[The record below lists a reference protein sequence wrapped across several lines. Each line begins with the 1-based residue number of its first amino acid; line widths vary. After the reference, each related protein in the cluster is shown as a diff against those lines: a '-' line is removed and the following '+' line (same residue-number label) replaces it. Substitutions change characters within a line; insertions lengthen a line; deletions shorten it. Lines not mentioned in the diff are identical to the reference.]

1 MIAPAARVTAF
12 LLALAASAAC
22 APPASVGVARPP
34 GPVELE
40 LGALSPADLTVEYAA
55 DPLGIDERAPRLS
68 WVVTSDE
75 RGVVQSAYRVLVAS
89 HPDTLA
95 AGRGDVWDSGRVAS
109 DETVNVV
116 YDGAPLA
123 SGARYWWAVRV
134 WDGAG
139 RPSGWSAPGT
149 WSMGLLDAAD
159 WHAEWVGAPDGAL
172 DSTRAYAARLLRDEF
187 EVGRGVTRAT
197 ATVTGLGYYE
207 LSLNGRRVGD
217 HVLDPGVTDFD
228 RRVLYETYDVTEHLR
243 PGANAV
249 GAVLGTGFYYAATP
263 DLFGFEHAPW
273 RAPPKLL
280 LQIEVEYADGT
291 AQTVVTDGSWRWA
304 TGEITYNSIRGG
316 ETVDARLRREGWD
329 RAGYDD
335 ADWQPVAVLAPP
347 RGRLVAQTI
356 PPMRVT
362 ERVAPVATTEPAPG
376 VFVVDFG
383 KNLTGAARLVAS
395 GGAGDRVTMH
405 FGEHLGPDGRVD
417 TTYSAS
423 HTYGRF
429 QRGELILSG
438 GGADVYEPRFTY
450 HGFRYVEVAGLA
462 APPAEIE
469 AFAVHTDLGR
479 AGGFESSNARLNDL
493 HSAARRTLLNSAH
506 ALPGEEPT
514 REKVGWTFDAF
525 VEMEAYLYALDA
537 GRLYD
542 KYLDDMADA
551 QDPNGHVPPVTPTPG
566 LWRTGPGGE
575 PGGYSDPWWGA
586 TIAYVPWTLYEFTA
600 DRRAVERA
608 YPHVAGYLA
617 YLRSRG
623 VAAPGAAPGTGLLLD
638 WTLGD
643 WLDRTWAWGE
653 GSGAPGLTP
662 VVQTSTA
669 GFFYTAQT
677 AADMADLLG
686 RPAQARAHRALAD
699 SVRRSF
705 NDRFFDPATGLYQAE
720 SQSAQAVPL
729 WLGMAPEGH
738 GPDVFDRLVDA
749 VVGWD
754 TTVTAGFVGAH
765 AVMEV
770 LADRGRGDLAYTMLT
785 NEDGP
790 GWLHFVTDSTSTL
803 GENLNPEGYGSG
815 HHPYAAFVGFW
826 LYRALAGIRPDL
838 DAPGFKHTVVR
849 PTVPDRLDWVRAHH
863 DTPHGR
869 VESAWRKEGGRLVL
883 EVTVPANTTAA
894 VWVPT
899 SRPGDVREGG
909 VAAAEADGVAFE
921 RAADGHAVFRVGSG
935 HYRFTA
941 PL

>member
-1 MIAPAARVTAF
+1 MRFALLIAV
-12 LLALAASAAC
+12 LALAACAQT
-22 APPASVGVARPP
+22 APPTAAPPEVAGV
-34 GPVELE
+34 LE
-40 LGALSPADLTVEYAA
+40 PQDLTVEYAA

-68 WVVTSDE
+68 WVVASE
-75 RGVVQSAYRVLVAS
+75 KRGAVQSAYRIIVAS

-109 DETVNVV
+109 DQTVNVV
-116 YDGAPLA
+116 YGGAPLA
-123 SGARYWWAVRV
+123 SGARYGWAVRV

-139 RPSGWSAPGT
+139 RPSGWSAPGR

-159 WHAEWVGAPDGAL
+159 WRAAWVGAPDGAL
-172 DSTRAYAARLLRDEF
+172 DSTEAHAARLLRGAF
-187 EVGRGVTRAT
+187 ELGRGGVERAT
-197 ATVTGLGYYE
+197 AYVTGLGYYE
-207 LSLNGRRVGD
+207 LTLNGRRVGD
-217 HVLDPGVTDFD
+217 HVLDPGFTDYD
-228 RRVLYETYDVTEHLR
+228 RRVLYETYDVTDLLR
-243 PGANAV
+243 PGANVAA
-249 GAVLGTGFYYAATP
+249 AVLGSGWYDAATP
-263 DLFGFEHAPW
+263 DLFGFERAPW

-316 ETVDARLRREGWD
+316 ETIDARRRRDGWD
-329 RAGYDD
+329 RVGYDA
-335 ADWQPVAVLAPP
+335 ADWRPVAVLAPP

-383 KNLTGAARLVAS
+383 KNLTGAARLVA
-395 GGAGDRVTMH
+395 GGAAGQRVTMH
-405 FGEHLGPDGRVD
+405 FGEHLGADGRVD

-429 QRGELILSG
+429 QRGELVLSG
-438 GGADVYEPRFTY
+438 RAADVYEPRFTY

-462 APPAEIE
+462 APPDEIE

-479 AGGFESSNARLNDL
+479 GGHWESSNARLNSL
-493 HSAARRTLLNSAH
+493 HSAVRRTLLNSAH

-525 VEMEAYLYALDA
+525 VEMEAYLYAFDA
-537 GRLYD
+537 DRLYA
-542 KYLDDMADA
+542 KYLDDMTDA

-566 LWRTGPGGE
+566 LWRTGPDGE

-586 TIAYVPWTLYEFTA
+586 TIAYVPQTLYEFTA

-608 YPHVAGYLA
+608 YPHVAAYLA
-617 YLRSRG
+617 YLRRRG
-623 VAAPGAAPGTGLLLD
+623 VSEPGASPGTGLLLD

-643 WLDRTWAWGE
+643 WLDRTWAWGD

-669 GFFYTAQT
+669 GFFYTAQ
-677 AADMADLLG
+677 AAAQMADLLG

-699 SVRRSF
+699 SVRQAF
-705 NDRFFDPATGLYQAE
+705 NARFFEHATGLYQAE

-729 WLGMAPEGH
+729 WLGMAPEG
-738 GPDVFDRLVDA
+738 GEAAVFDRLVDA
-749 VVGWD
+749 VVDWD
-754 TTVTAGFVGAH
+754 TTITAGFVGAH

-790 GWLHFVTDSTSTL
+790 GWLYFVTDSTSTL

-826 LYRALAGIRPDL
+826 LYRALAGIRPDT

-849 PTVPDRLDWVRAHH
+849 PLVPDGLDWVRAHH

-869 VESAWRKEGGRLVL
+869 VESAWRREGDGLVL
-883 EVTVPANTTAA
+883 DVTVPANTTAT

-899 SRPGDVREGG
+899 PRPAEVREGG
-909 VAAAEADGVAFE
+909 AAAADAEGVAFDRVE
-921 RAADGHAVFRVGSG
+921 GGHAVFRVGSG
-935 HYRFTA
+935 RYRFTA